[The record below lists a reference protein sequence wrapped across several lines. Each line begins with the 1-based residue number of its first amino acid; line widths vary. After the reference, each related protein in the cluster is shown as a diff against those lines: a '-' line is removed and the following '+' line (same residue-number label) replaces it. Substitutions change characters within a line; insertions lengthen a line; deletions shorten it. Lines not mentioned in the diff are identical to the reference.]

1 MGALAGWMGNT
12 RASPSVVSMIRQ
24 SGAGLAYRVTPG
36 SAMSGV
42 IVSADGHAACMGG
55 PVHVQRHGVI
65 MLFDG
70 RLDNL
75 TELRRELACPAGA
88 DTGAVLLAGWERHGH
103 ALFARLQGPFALA
116 IHDEAT
122 QSLTCARDQHGQRP
136 LYYAA
141 HDGTFVF
148 ASDVRTLQAWPHVEG
163 RINLD
168 ALAYVFSLGC
178 APPEFGLHAG
188 ISRLLPGHML
198 TVGSN
203 LKLHTV
209 PWTMPAPEDMAM
221 ARPPQAGTDATLSR
235 LLGDAVTTGTGG
247 ARALLMG
254 GGDGEAD
261 RGYGLLRDLG
271 PQVPPLHP
279 VQNILDQD
287 DDVIIERLRA
297 LQRIA
302 GEPLVSLLPGHPA
315 LFPQYSEET
324 VLVSSAGGAEL
335 LGSAP
340 RYDVFMRDVVR
351 LREEGRPPV
360 WWKTSFYD
368 VMPFVRDL
376 FQHCHGG
383 LTEAERMTVVGPAMT
398 HTLLFAVPDALGPE
412 LETVDTPDLR
422 RAAADM
428 DLRISLPGSDLLVLD
443 CVAALDD
450 REAVAPFLDPAVIR
464 HRGAF
469 AAQQGG
475 PAPRGRGHAGLPRHY
490 VRELTERLIGSYM
503 RDLLTGSAC
512 RQRGLFSTA
521 QVERHLRHT
530 SHRSARSIRILWTMF
545 CAELWYQDTIDTPP
559 AFRKE
564 APVTP
569 AVMAGYA

>member
-1 MGALAGWMGNT
+1 MGALVGWMGNT
-12 RASPSVVSMIRQ
+12 RASPRVVSMIRQ
-24 SGAGLAYRVTPG
+24 GGAGLAYRVPPG
-36 SAMSGV
+36 GAMSGV

-55 PVHVQRHGVI
+55 PVHVHRHGVI

-75 TELRRELACPAGA
+75 TELCRELACPAGS

-116 IHDEAT
+116 IHDGAT
-122 QSLTCARDQHGQRP
+122 QSLTCARDRYGQRP

-141 HDGTFVF
+141 HDKIVVF
-148 ASDVRTLQAWPHVEG
+148 ASDVRTVQAWPHLER

-178 APPEFGLHAG
+178 APPEFDLHAG

-198 TVGSN
+198 TVGRD
-203 LKLHTV
+203 LKVHTA
-209 PWTMPAPEDMAM
+209 PWAMPAPDGAPMG
-221 ARPPQAGTDATLSR
+221 RVQAGPDATLSR
-235 LLGDAVTTGTGG
+235 LLGQAVTTGSGG
-247 ARALLMG
+247 VPGLLMG

-261 RGYGLLRDLG
+261 SGYALLRDLG
-271 PQVPPLHP
+271 PQAPPLHP
-279 VQNILDQD
+279 VRNNLDQD
-287 DDVIIERLRA
+287 DDVIVERLRA

-324 VLVSSAGGAEL
+324 VLVSSAGGAAL
-335 LGSAP
+335 LGCAP

-412 LETVDTPDLR
+412 LEAVDTPDLR
-422 RAAADM
+422 RAGAAM
-428 DLRISLPGSDLLVLD
+428 DLRLSLPGSDLLVLD

-450 REAVAPFLDPAVIR
+450 REAVAPFLDPAVVR
-464 HRGAF
+464 HCGTP
-469 AAQQGG
+469 AAQEGAS
-475 PAPRGRGHAGLPRHY
+475 APTGRGGVGLPRHY
-490 VRELTERLIGSYM
+490 VRDLTERLVGSYM
-503 RDLLTGSAC
+503 RDLLMGSAC

-521 QVERHLRHT
+521 QVERHLRHA

-545 CAELWYQDTIDTPP
+545 CAELWYQDTIDTPH
-559 AFRKE
+559 AFRE
-564 APVTP
+564 DAPVSP
-569 AVMAGYA
+569 AVMVGYA